1 MKASFSIAAAVT
13 PQAPS
18 LAQGNVNQDQAGGFR
33 SALSLL
39 LPASVQNGMQAA
51 KATAG
56 ASAATVPGAM
66 LQASGSVAP
75 EKESGSTLP
84 DRSPAAQ
91 PADAPNRRGELKPET
106 ELAVQELLTG
116 VATSGPAAQPPN
128 LPSPAGNVS
137 SGTPAKTKKAE
148 SVPHTSGEVAKVTTA
163 RQHSLSSQSASDLP
177 PSSEVAMLAPSTDA
191 PSLQSPEA
199 QKMTMPTAAQHITPE
214 NSPLAPVPK
223 VQPQASSAR
232 AEAEP
237 ISAPTPSGATYL
249 LHAQSDISRDNPK
262 GAIKP
267 PREAGTW
274 RLNSGGSQVLDAQ
287 SNATGTAVSGP
298 LTLKRSPKS
307 NTVAASATGKPVK
320 DDEPAVGRDHA
331 PERPRVSVAVAPHG
345 TLAAQAKEILS
356 PSAPTRVSDVP
367 AAPASFVQSAAEF
380 TRPNP
385 ATMQTQTT
393 AQNTASTVLQKM
405 DAAVPVQTTPIR
417 AEQRHLDVGVQSSAL
432 GWIEVRA
439 TSGGASGS
447 VDATIHVQ
455 NDALARDIASHSGN
469 IVAFARE
476 HSVGV
481 GQLSV
486 GVGGGEGGSQE
497 HGHRQQAAGKHP
509 TEERGSAAPAS
520 PMDESSSISLIS
532 IRA

>member
-1 MKASFSIAAAVT
+1 MKASFPIAATVT

-18 LAQGNVNQDQAGGFR
+18 LAQEVVHQDQTGGFR
-33 SALSLL
+33 TALSLF
-39 LPASVQNGMQAA
+39 LPPSVQNGMQAA

-56 ASAATVPGAM
+56 ASAANVNGAL
-66 LQASGSVAP
+66 LQETRSLAP
-75 EKESGSTLP
+75 EKESPSKLP
-84 DRSPAAQ
+84 DEYPATQ
-91 PADAPNRRGELKPET
+91 PANAPNGTGELKPGT
-106 ELAVQELLTG
+106 ELGVQELLTG
-116 VATSGPAAQPPN
+116 AATSGRAAQPPN
-128 LPSPAGNVS
+128 LPGPARSVSP
-137 SGTPAKTKKAE
+137 GTPVKAKNTEPVA
-148 SVPHTSGEVAKVTTA
+148 HRAGEAVKVATA
-163 RQHSLSSQSASDLP
+163 RQRSLSSQSASDLP
-177 PSSEVAMLAPSTDA
+177 PSSDVSMLAPSADS

-199 QKMTMPTAAQHITPE
+199 QKITTPTAAQNISPE
-214 NSPLAPVPK
+214 NSRLAPVAK
-223 VQPQASSAR
+223 VLPQASSAKV
-232 AEAEP
+232 EAGAT
-237 ISAPTPSGATYL
+237 SAPTPSGAAYL
-249 LHAQSDISRDNPK
+249 LHAQSGASPDNPN

-267 PREAGTW
+267 PTEAGTW
-274 RLNSGGSQVLDAQ
+274 QLTSGGSQIVDSQ
-287 SNATGTAVSGP
+287 SRAMGTAASGP
-298 LTLKRSPKS
+298 LTLKGSHN
-307 NTVAASATGKPVK
+307 NTLAVAATGKPAR
-320 DDEPAVGRDHA
+320 DDEPGVGRDHA
-331 PERPRVSVAVAPHG
+331 PERPRVSGAVGPHG

-367 AAPASFVQSAAEF
+367 AGPASFVQSAAEF
-380 TRPNP
+380 TRPNG

-393 AQNTASTVLQKM
+393 AQSTASTVLQKM
-405 DAAVPVQTTPIR
+405 DTAVPLQTISLR
-417 AEQRHLDVGVQSSAL
+417 ADQRHLDVGVQSSAL

-439 TSGGASGS
+439 TSGASGS

-509 TEERGSAAPAS
+509 TQERGIAAPAS
-520 PMDESSSISLIS
+520 PMDESPSISLIS